1 MKSKICLLI
10 LCCGITFHLFGQKDF
25 DLESDPKFFDRVYFG
40 GDFNLQ
46 FGNFTVI
53 NISPLAGYMIT
64 NRLSAGPGITYQY
77 LKGEA
82 IDLFTGRIFK
92 YDTNIFGGRV
102 FARYNI
108 TRQFFA
114 YTEYESLRVQ
124 FPNVDGTALERDWVP
139 GYFIGGGV
147 FQPVGGRAGLGLTLL
162 LNLLH
167 DDRKSPY
174 NSEII
179 IRAGITL

>member
-1 MKSKICLLI
+1 MKRLL
-10 LCCGITFHLFGQKDF
+10 LVSYLFYFSLGAYAQKQF
-25 DLESDPKFFDRVYFG
+25 DPEADPGFFDRVYFG

-46 FGNFTVI
+46 FGTFTVI
-53 NISPLAGYMIT
+53 NISPLAGYMVT
-64 NRLSAGPGITYQY
+64 NRFSVGPGITYQY
-77 LKGEA
+77 LKGQA
-82 IDLFTGRIFK
+82 IDLSTGQRFN
-92 YDTNIFGGRV
+92 YSTNIFGGRV

-114 YTEYESLRVQ
+114 YSEYESLRVE
-124 FPNVDGTALERDWVP
+124 FPDENGTQLEKDWVP
-139 GYFIGGGV
+139 GFFVGGGV

-179 IRAGITL
+179 VRAGITL

>member
-1 MKSKICLLI
+1 MRKLLI
-10 LCCGITFHLFGQKDF
+10 LTFLVCSVQVSAQKQF
-25 DLESDPKFFDRVYFG
+25 DPEAENSFFDRVYFG

-46 FGNFTVI
+46 FGDFTII

-64 NRLSAGPGITYQY
+64 NRFSVGPGITYQY
-77 LKGEA
+77 LKGEVF
-82 IDLFTGRIFK
+82 DLFSGNVFK

-108 TRQFFA
+108 TQQFFA
-114 YTEYESLRVQ
+114 YTEFESLRVE
-124 FPNVDGTALERDWVP
+124 FPNESGNALVKDWVP

-174 NSEII
+174 NSELI

>member
-1 MKSKICLLI
+1 M
-10 LCCGITFHLFGQKDF
+10 
-25 DLESDPKFFDRVYFG
+25 
-40 GDFNLQ
+40 Q
-46 FGNFTVI
+46 FGTFTVI
-53 NISPLAGYMIT
+53 NVSPLAGYMVT
-64 NRLSAGPGITYQY
+64 NRFSVGPGITYQY

-82 IDLFTGRIFK
+82 RDIFTGNVFK
-92 YDTNIFGGRV
+92 YKTNIFGARV

-108 TRQFFA
+108 TPQFFA
-114 YTEYESLRVQ
+114 YTEYESLKVE
-124 FPNVDGTALERDWVP
+124 FPNENGTELVKDWVP

-147 FQPVGGRAGLGLTLL
+147 FQPVGGRAGLGLTVL